1 MTSNSKLEPCSQ
13 THIYTNL
20 EIIVTVEEK
29 THTVCHVEVPLSKIL
44 DSKLV
49 CTVTRGK
56 RYNKPIICASLLS
69 YLPSWTC
76 PAGFVWLPSA
86 GWSSRPPHQGSWGTG
101 ECAGTPGCVWVWV
114 PEQRQMS
121 GMGLSLISKDKIQ
134 LLCQMAAA
142 IIQTSKHREGKRA
155 QRFHKSDKNRIMS
168 FMAFYRWGGG
178 SAQLLL
184 QPRLLGLLQLR
195 AGRGVIE
202 QLGVQNQAEDSTHL
216 RQQEEEEAERCGRC

>member
-1 MTSNSKLEPCSQ
+1 MTSNSKLKPCSQ
-13 THIYTNL
+13 THIYRNLTVKGDNTHCMSRWSALEQNTADTNL
-20 EIIVTVEEK
+20 
-29 THTVCHVEVPLSKIL
+29 LSYC
-44 DSKLV
+44 KLV

-56 RYNKPIICASLLS
+56 RYNKPLICASLLS

-86 GWSSRPPHQGSWGTG
+86 GWSSRPPHRGSWGTE

-121 GMGLSLISKDKIQ
+121 GTGSSPISKDKIQ

-142 IIQTSKHREGKRA
+142 IIQTSRHSEGKLA
-155 QRFHKSDKNRIMS
+155 ERFHESDKTRIMA
-168 FMAFYRWGGG
+168 MVRFYRWGGG

-184 QPRLLGLLQLR
+184 
-195 AGRGVIE
+195 
-202 QLGVQNQAEDSTHL
+202 
-216 RQQEEEEAERCGRC
+216 